1 MKFAF
6 LFLTSSLAQELSERL
21 TAKEQEM
28 QTMSSVLQDKI
39 SLKDKELE
47 GLREIARASE
57 MTIRGLEEEVSSLN
71 ADMIC

>member
-1 MKFAF
+1 M
-6 LFLTSSLAQELSERL
+6 QELSERL

-28 QTMSSVLQDKI
+28 QTISSMLQDKI

-57 MTIRGLEEEVSSLN
+57 MTIRGLEEEVKSKDV
-71 ADMIC
+71 DMIC